1 MKLASSDRIQLS
13 RLGAVIDPQRSY
25 LKKSCICSGSRGMN
39 LVTVNEEY
47 SFTSFSNLP
56 FYTKVNE
63 RLLDLAEVGK
73 QHKIVDLGCGTGG
86 ITKLILE
93 RLQSAKDTVIYA
105 VDHSTTALKA
115 AADEIGDRKDVAIN
129 YVHSEVQNL
138 ARAVKDKVDAVVYCN
153 SIHYVPD
160 KPVLID
166 QIKKKLV
173 PNGIFAFNT
182 SFYEGSHPDDSL
194 EFFRKWMMRSLRILK
209 REYGLSA
216 DKSAKVESR
225 VQLKAHDYVDLV
237 ENAGFKVLVNDF
249 NRVEVPHEGWHHISG
264 FSDWIEGVMPGVPL
278 DIGRETLQKGLGQIW
293 DEMNLETVPRVW
305 LSVSAA
311 KV

>member
-1 MKLASSDRIQLS
+1 
-13 RLGAVIDPQRSY
+13 
-25 LKKSCICSGSRGMN
+25 MN
-39 LVTVNEEY
+39 LVTASEEY
-47 SFTSFSNLP
+47 NFTSFSNLP

-73 QHKIVDLGCGTGG
+73 QRKIVDLGCGTGG

-115 AADEIGDRKDVAIN
+115 AAEEIGDRKDVAIN

-138 ARAVKDKVDAVVYCN
+138 TGAVKDKVDAVVYCN
-153 SIHYVPD
+153 SIHYVPN
-160 KPVLID
+160 KVELVD
-166 QIKKKLV
+166 QIKDKLL
-173 PNGIFAFNT
+173 PGGIFAFNT

-194 EFFRKWMMRSLRILK
+194 LFFRKWMMRSLRILK

-216 DKSAKVESR
+216 DKTAKVESR
-225 VQLKAHDYVDLV
+225 VQLKASDYIDLV

-278 DIGRETLQKGLGQIW
+278 DVGREALQKGLAQIW
-293 DEMNLETVPRVW
+293 DEMNLKTIPRVW

-311 KV
+311 KA

>member
-1 MKLASSDRIQLS
+1 MVTAS
-13 RLGAVIDPQRSY
+13 
-25 LKKSCICSGSRGMN
+25 
-39 LVTVNEEY
+39 EEY
-47 SFTSFSNLP
+47 NFTSFSNLP

-73 QHKIVDLGCGTGG
+73 QRKIVDLGCGTGG

-93 RLQSAKDTVIYA
+93 RLQSAKHTVIYA

-115 AADEIGDRKDVAIN
+115 AAEEIGERKDVAIK

-138 ARAVKDKVDAVVYCN
+138 TGAVKDKVDAVVYCN
-153 SIHYVPD
+153 SIHYVPE
-160 KPVLID
+160 KTVLVD
-166 QIKKKLV
+166 QIKEKLQ

-194 EFFRKWMMRSLRILK
+194 LFFRKWMMRSLRILK
-209 REYGLSA
+209 REHGISA
-216 DKSAKVESR
+216 DKSQKVESR
-225 VQLKAHDYVDLV
+225 VQLKAQDYIDLV

-278 DIGRETLQKGLGQIW
+278 DIGREALQKGLGQIW
-293 DEMNLETVPRVW
+293 EEMELKTVPRVW

-311 KV
+311 KI

>member
-1 MKLASSDRIQLS
+1 MVTAS
-13 RLGAVIDPQRSY
+13 
-25 LKKSCICSGSRGMN
+25 
-39 LVTVNEEY
+39 EEY
-47 SFTSFSNLP
+47 SFTSFSNLT

-73 QHKIVDLGCGTGG
+73 QRKIVDLGCGTGG

-93 RLQSAKDTVIYA
+93 RLQSAKNTAIYA

-115 AADEIGDRKDVAIN
+115 AAEEIGDRKDVAIN

-138 ARAVKDKVDAVVYCN
+138 TDSVKEKVDAIVYCN

-160 KPVLID
+160 KKELLG
-166 QIKKKLV
+166 QIKSKLQ

-182 SFYEGSHPDDSL
+182 SFFEGSHPEDSL
-194 EFFRKWMMRSLRILK
+194 LFFRKWMMRSLRILK
-209 REYGLSA
+209 REHGMVP
-216 DKSAKVESR
+216 DKTAKVESR
-225 VQLKAHDYVDLV
+225 VQLKADDYIKLV
-237 ENAGFKVLVNDF
+237 KDAGFKVLVNDL
-249 NRVEVPHEGWHHISG
+249 NRVDVPHEGWHHISG

-278 DIGRETLQKGLGQIW
+278 DVGRGVLQKGLAQTW
-293 DEMNLETVPRVW
+293 DEMNLKTVPRVW

>member
-1 MKLASSDRIQLS
+1 MVTAS
-13 RLGAVIDPQRSY
+13 
-25 LKKSCICSGSRGMN
+25 
-39 LVTVNEEY
+39 EEY

-73 QHKIVDLGCGTGG
+73 QRKIIDLGCGTGG
-86 ITKLILE
+86 ITKLIIE

-115 AADEIGDRKDVAIN
+115 AAEEIGERKDVAIN

-138 ARAVKDKVDAVVYCN
+138 KGAVKERVDGIVYCN

-160 KPVLID
+160 KPALVD
-166 QIKKKLV
+166 QIKDKLL

-182 SFYEGSHPDDSL
+182 SFFEGSHPEDSH

-209 REYGLSA
+209 REHGLSA
-216 DKSAKVESR
+216 NKSVRVESR
-225 VQLKAHDYVDLV
+225 VQLTAADYVDLV
-237 ENAGFKVLVNDF
+237 EDAGFKVLVNDL
-249 NRVEVPHEGWHHISG
+249 NRVEVPHSGWHHISG

-278 DIGRETLQKGLGQIW
+278 DNGREALQKGLAQIW
-293 DEMNLETVPRVW
+293 EEMELKTIPRVW

-311 KV
+311 KT

>member
-1 MKLASSDRIQLS
+1 
-13 RLGAVIDPQRSY
+13 
-25 LKKSCICSGSRGMN
+25 
-39 LVTVNEEY
+39 LVTASEEY
-47 SFTSFSNLP
+47 SFTSFSNLH

-73 QHKIVDLGCGTGG
+73 QRKIVDLGCGTGG

-105 VDHSTTALKA
+105 VDHSTTALKVA
-115 AADEIGDRKDVAIN
+115 AEEIGERKDVAIN
-129 YVHSEVQNL
+129 YVHAEVQNL
-138 ARAVKDKVDAVVYCN
+138 TGAVKDRVDAIVYCN

-160 KPVLID
+160 KIVLIG
-166 QIKKKLV
+166 QIKEKLN

-182 SFYEGSHPDDSL
+182 SFFEGSHPEDSH

-216 DKSAKVESR
+216 VKSAKVESR
-225 VQLKAHDYVDLV
+225 VQVTAGDYIKLV
-237 ENAGFKVLVNDF
+237 EEAGFKVLVNDF
-249 NRVEVPHEGWHHISG
+249 NRVEVPHEGWHHISA

-278 DIGRETLQKGLGQIW
+278 DKGRAALQKGLAQIW
-293 DEMNLETVPRVW
+293 EEMELKTIPRVW

>member
-1 MKLASSDRIQLS
+1 MVTAS
-13 RLGAVIDPQRSY
+13 
-25 LKKSCICSGSRGMN
+25 
-39 LVTVNEEY
+39 EEY
-47 SFTSFSNLP
+47 SFTSFSNLT

-73 QHKIVDLGCGTGG
+73 QRKIVDLGCGTGG

-93 RLQSAKDTVIYA
+93 RLQSAKNTAIYA

-115 AADEIGDRKDVAIN
+115 AAEEIGDRKDVAIN

-138 ARAVKDKVDAVVYCN
+138 TDSVKEKVDAIVYCN

-160 KPVLID
+160 KKELLG
-166 QIKKKLV
+166 QIKNKLQ

-182 SFYEGSHPDDSL
+182 SFFEGSHPEDSL
-194 EFFRKWMMRSLRILK
+194 LFFRKWMMRSLRILK
-209 REYGLSA
+209 REHGMVP
-216 DKSAKVESR
+216 DKTAKVQSR
-225 VQLKAHDYVDLV
+225 VQLNADDYINLV
-237 ENAGFKVLVNDF
+237 EDAGFKVLVNDL

-278 DIGRETLQKGLGQIW
+278 DVGRRALQKGLAQTW
-293 DEMNLETVPRVW
+293 DEMNLKTVPRVW
-305 LSVSAA
+305 LSVIAA

>member
-1 MKLASSDRIQLS
+1 MVTAS
-13 RLGAVIDPQRSY
+13 
-25 LKKSCICSGSRGMN
+25 
-39 LVTVNEEY
+39 EEY
-47 SFTSFSNLP
+47 NFTSFSNLP

-73 QHKIVDLGCGTGG
+73 QRKIVDLGCGTGG

-105 VDHSTTALKA
+105 VDHSRTALKA
-115 AADEIGDRKDVAIN
+115 AAEEIGERKDVAIK

-138 ARAVKDKVDAVVYCN
+138 TGAVKDKVDAVVYCN
-153 SIHYVPD
+153 SIHYVPE
-160 KPVLID
+160 KTVLVD
-166 QIKKKLV
+166 QIKETLE

-194 EFFRKWMMRSLRILK
+194 LFFRKWMMRSLRILK
-209 REYGLSA
+209 REHGLAA
-216 DKSAKVESR
+216 DKSAKVSSR
-225 VQLKAHDYVDLV
+225 IQLKAQDYVDLV

-278 DIGRETLQKGLGQIW
+278 DVGREALQKGLGQIW
-293 DEMNLETVPRVW
+293 DEMELKTVPRLW

-311 KV
+311 KI

>member
-1 MKLASSDRIQLS
+1 MVTAS
-13 RLGAVIDPQRSY
+13 
-25 LKKSCICSGSRGMN
+25 
-39 LVTVNEEY
+39 EEY
-47 SFTSFSNLP
+47 SFTSFSNLT

-73 QHKIVDLGCGTGG
+73 QRNIVDLGCGTGG

-93 RLQSAKDTVIYA
+93 RLQSAKSTAIYA

-115 AADEIGDRKDVAIN
+115 AAEEIGDRKDVAIN

-138 ARAVKDKVDAVVYCN
+138 TGAVKEKVDAIVYCN

-160 KPVLID
+160 KKELLG
-166 QIKKKLV
+166 QIKSKLQ

-182 SFYEGSHPDDSL
+182 SFFEGSHPEDSL
-194 EFFRKWMMRSLRILK
+194 IFFRKWMMRSMRILK
-209 REYGLSA
+209 REHGMA
-216 DKSAKVESR
+216 PDKTAKVESR
-225 VQLKAHDYVDLV
+225 VQLNADDYINLV
-237 ENAGFKVLVNDF
+237 EDAGFKVLVNDL

-278 DIGRETLQKGLGQIW
+278 DVGRRALQKGLAQTW
-293 DEMNLETVPRVW
+293 DEMNLKTVPRVW

>member
-1 MKLASSDRIQLS
+1 MVTAS
-13 RLGAVIDPQRSY
+13 
-25 LKKSCICSGSRGMN
+25 
-39 LVTVNEEY
+39 EEY

-73 QHKIVDLGCGTGG
+73 QRKIVDLGCGTGG

-115 AADEIGDRKDVAIN
+115 AAEEIGDRKDVAIN

-138 ARAVKDKVDAVVYCN
+138 TGAVKDKVDAVVYCN

-160 KPVLID
+160 KKELVD
-166 QIKKKLV
+166 QIKGKLQ

-182 SFYEGSHPDDSL
+182 SFFEGSHPEDSL
-194 EFFRKWMMRSLRILK
+194 LFFRKWMMRSLRILK
-209 REYGLSA
+209 REHGMVP
-216 DKSAKVESR
+216 DKTAKVESR
-225 VQLKAHDYVDLV
+225 VQLNADDYINLV
-237 ENAGFKVLVNDF
+237 EDAGFKVLVNDL

-278 DIGRETLQKGLGQIW
+278 DIGRDSLQKGLAQTW
-293 DEMNLETVPRVW
+293 EEMNLTTVPRVW

-311 KV
+311 KA

>member
-1 MKLASSDRIQLS
+1 
-13 RLGAVIDPQRSY
+13 
-25 LKKSCICSGSRGMN
+25 
-39 LVTVNEEY
+39 LVTAREEY

-73 QHKIVDLGCGTGG
+73 QRKIVDLGCGTGG

-93 RLQSAKDTVIYA
+93 RLQSAKDTAIYA

-115 AADEIGDRKDVAIN
+115 AAEEIGERKDVAIN

-138 ARAVKDKVDAVVYCN
+138 TGAVKERVDAVVYCN

-160 KPVLID
+160 KPALVA
-166 QIKKKLV
+166 QIKEKLS

-182 SFYEGSHPDDSL
+182 SFFEGSHPEDSH

-209 REYGLSA
+209 REHGLSA
-216 DKSAKVESR
+216 NKAAKVESR
-225 VQLKAHDYVDLV
+225 VQLKASDYIDLV
-237 ENAGFKVLVNDF
+237 EDAGFNVLVNDF
-249 NRVEVPHEGWHHISG
+249 NRVEVPISGWHHISG

-278 DIGRETLQKGLGQIW
+278 DKGREALQKGLAQIW
-293 DEMNLETVPRVW
+293 EEMELKTIPRVW

>member
-1 MKLASSDRIQLS
+1 MVTAS
-13 RLGAVIDPQRSY
+13 
-25 LKKSCICSGSRGMN
+25 
-39 LVTVNEEY
+39 EEY

-73 QHKIVDLGCGTGG
+73 QRKIVDLGCGTGG

-115 AADEIGDRKDVAIN
+115 AAEEIGDRKDVAIN

-138 ARAVKDKVDAVVYCN
+138 TGAVKDKVDAVVYCN
-153 SIHYVPD
+153 SIHYVPN

-166 QIKKKLV
+166 QIKDKLL

-209 REYGLSA
+209 REHGMSA
-216 DKSAKVESR
+216 DKSQKVESR
-225 VQLKAHDYVDLV
+225 VQLTASDYIDLV

-278 DIGRETLQKGLGQIW
+278 DIGRQALQKGLAQIW
-293 DEMNLETVPRVW
+293 EEMNLKTVPRVW

-311 KV
+311 KA

>member
-1 MKLASSDRIQLS
+1 
-13 RLGAVIDPQRSY
+13 
-25 LKKSCICSGSRGMN
+25 
-39 LVTVNEEY
+39 
-47 SFTSFSNLP
+47 
-56 FYTKVNE
+56 
-63 RLLDLAEVGK
+63 LLDLAEVGK
-73 QHKIVDLGCGTGG
+73 QRKIVDLGCGTGG

-115 AADEIGDRKDVAIN
+115 ATEEIGERKDVAIK

-138 ARAVKDKVDAVVYCN
+138 TGAVKDKVDAVVYCN
-153 SIHYVPD
+153 SIHYVPE
-160 KPVLID
+160 KTVLVD
-166 QIKKKLV
+166 QIKEKLL

-225 VQLKAHDYVDLV
+225 VQLKAQDYIDLV
-237 ENAGFKVLVNDF
+237 ENAGFKVLINDF
-249 NRVEVPHEGWHHISG
+249 NRVEVPHAGWHHISG

-278 DIGRETLQKGLGQIW
+278 DIGRKALQKGLAQIW
-293 DEMNLETVPRVW
+293 KEMELKTVPRVW
-305 LSVSAA
+305 LSISAA
-311 KV
+311 KA

>member
-1 MKLASSDRIQLS
+1 
-13 RLGAVIDPQRSY
+13 
-25 LKKSCICSGSRGMN
+25 MN
-39 LVTVNEEY
+39 LVTASEEY
-47 SFTSFSNLP
+47 NFTSFSNLP

-73 QHKIVDLGCGTGG
+73 QRKIVDLGCGTGG

-115 AADEIGDRKDVAIN
+115 AAEEIGDRKDVAIN

-138 ARAVKDKVDAVVYCN
+138 TGAVKDKVDAVVYCN
-153 SIHYVPD
+153 SIHYVPE
-160 KPVLID
+160 KTVLID
-166 QIKKKLV
+166 QIKEKLL

-194 EFFRKWMMRSLRILK
+194 LFFRKWMMRSLRILK

-216 DKSAKVESR
+216 DKSQKVESR
-225 VQLKAHDYVDLV
+225 VQLKAQDYIDLV

-278 DIGRETLQKGLGQIW
+278 DIGREALQKGLAQIW
-293 DEMNLETVPRVW
+293 EEMELKTVPRVW

-311 KV
+311 KI

>member
-1 MKLASSDRIQLS
+1 MVTAS
-13 RLGAVIDPQRSY
+13 
-25 LKKSCICSGSRGMN
+25 
-39 LVTVNEEY
+39 EEY
-47 SFTSFSNLP
+47 NFTSFSNLP

-73 QHKIVDLGCGTGG
+73 QRKIVDLGCGTGG

-105 VDHSTTALKA
+105 VDHSTTALKGA
-115 AADEIGDRKDVAIN
+115 AEEIGERKDVAIK

-138 ARAVKDKVDAVVYCN
+138 TGAVKDKVDAVVYCN
-153 SIHYVPD
+153 SIHYVPE
-160 KPVLID
+160 KTVLVD
-166 QIKKKLV
+166 QIKETLQ

-194 EFFRKWMMRSLRILK
+194 LFFRKWMMRSIRILK
-209 REYGLSA
+209 REHGLSA
-216 DKSAKVESR
+216 DKSAKVSSR
-225 VQLKAHDYVDLV
+225 VQLKAQDYIDLV

-278 DIGRETLQKGLGQIW
+278 DVGREALQKGLGQIW
-293 DEMNLETVPRVW
+293 DEMELKTVPRVW

-311 KV
+311 KI

>member
-1 MKLASSDRIQLS
+1 
-13 RLGAVIDPQRSY
+13 
-25 LKKSCICSGSRGMN
+25 MN
-39 LVTVNEEY
+39 LVTASEEY
-47 SFTSFSNLP
+47 NFTSFSNLP

-73 QHKIVDLGCGTGG
+73 QRKIVDLGCGTGG

-115 AADEIGDRKDVAIN
+115 AAEEIGDRKDVAVN

-138 ARAVKDKVDAVVYCN
+138 TGAVKDKVDAVVYCN
-153 SIHYVPD
+153 SIHYVPN
-160 KPVLID
+160 KTELID
-166 QIKKKLV
+166 QIKDKLL
-173 PNGIFAFNT
+173 PGGIFAFNT

-194 EFFRKWMMRSLRILK
+194 LFFRKWMMRSLRILK
-209 REYGLSA
+209 RDYGMTA

-225 VQLKAHDYVDLV
+225 VQLKADDYIALV
-237 ENAGFKVLVNDF
+237 ENAGFKVLVNDL

-278 DIGRETLQKGLGQIW
+278 DVGREALQKGLAQIW
-293 DEMNLETVPRVW
+293 DEMNLKTIPRVW

-311 KV
+311 KA

>member
-1 MKLASSDRIQLS
+1 MRTKLNQRCKRSETR
-13 RLGAVIDPQRSY
+13 GA
-25 LKKSCICSGSRGMN
+25 N
-39 LVTVNEEY
+39 LVTASEEY

-73 QHKIVDLGCGTGG
+73 QRKIVDLGCGTGG

-115 AADEIGDRKDVAIN
+115 AAEEIGERKDVAIN

-138 ARAVKDKVDAVVYCN
+138 TGAVKERVDGIVYCN

-166 QIKKKLV
+166 QVKDKLL

-182 SFYEGSHPDDSL
+182 SFFEGSHPEDSH

-209 REYGLSA
+209 REHGLSA
-216 DKSAKVESR
+216 NKSVKVESR
-225 VQLKAHDYVDLV
+225 VQLTAADYVDLV
-237 ENAGFKVLVNDF
+237 EDAGFKVLVNDL
-249 NRVEVPHEGWHHISG
+249 NRVEVPHSGWHHISG

-278 DIGRETLQKGLGQIW
+278 DNGREALQKGLAQIW
-293 DEMNLETVPRVW
+293 EEMELKTIPRVW

-311 KV
+311 KT

>member
-1 MKLASSDRIQLS
+1 
-13 RLGAVIDPQRSY
+13 
-25 LKKSCICSGSRGMN
+25 
-39 LVTVNEEY
+39 LVTASEEY
-47 SFTSFSNLP
+47 SFTSFSNLT

-63 RLLDLAEVGK
+63 RLLDLAEVGN
-73 QHKIVDLGCGTGG
+73 QRKIVDLGCGTGG

-93 RLQSAKDTVIYA
+93 RLQSAKNTAIYA

-115 AADEIGDRKDVAIN
+115 AAEEIGDRKDVAIN

-138 ARAVKDKVDAVVYCN
+138 TGSVKEKVDAIVYCN

-160 KPVLID
+160 KKELLG
-166 QIKKKLV
+166 QIKNKLQ

-182 SFYEGSHPDDSL
+182 SFFEGSHPEDSL
-194 EFFRKWMMRSLRILK
+194 LFFRKWMMRSLRILK
-209 REYGLSA
+209 REHGMVPE
-216 DKSAKVESR
+216 KTAKVQSR
-225 VQLKAHDYVDLV
+225 VQLNADDYINLV
-237 ENAGFKVLVNDF
+237 EDAGFKVLVNDL
-249 NRVEVPHEGWHHISG
+249 NRVDVPHEGWHHISG

-278 DIGRETLQKGLGQIW
+278 DVGRRVLQKGLAQTW
-293 DEMNLETVPRVW
+293 DEMNLKTVPRVW

>member
-1 MKLASSDRIQLS
+1 MVTAS
-13 RLGAVIDPQRSY
+13 
-25 LKKSCICSGSRGMN
+25 
-39 LVTVNEEY
+39 EEY

-73 QHKIVDLGCGTGG
+73 QRKIVDLGCGTGG
-86 ITKLILE
+86 ITKLIIE

-115 AADEIGDRKDVAIN
+115 AAEEIGERKDVAIN

-138 ARAVKDKVDAVVYCN
+138 KGAVKERVDGIVYCN

-160 KPVLID
+160 KPALID
-166 QIKKKLV
+166 QVKDKLL

-182 SFYEGSHPDDSL
+182 SFFEGSHPEDSH

-209 REYGLSA
+209 REHGLSA
-216 DKSAKVESR
+216 NKSVKVESR
-225 VQLKAHDYVDLV
+225 VQLTAADYVDLV
-237 ENAGFKVLVNDF
+237 EDAGFKVLVNDL
-249 NRVEVPHEGWHHISG
+249 NRVEVPHSGWHHISG

-278 DIGRETLQKGLGQIW
+278 DNGREALQKGLAQIW
-293 DEMNLETVPRVW
+293 EEMELKTIPRVW

-311 KV
+311 KT